1 MDQSVRLLIAL
12 DVNSLDPDLKK
23 LKINLSKAKNMEHRW
38 VPRELWHIPLC
49 QLGEMGQ
56 EKLQQIYPVIRS
68 EIRKT
73 SSLNLKLRGVW
84 AYPSQERGRLLW
96 IGVQYSK
103 ELRELQMGLVKELNL
118 ESEDYRPYLPIVRLK
133 NFRDVSD
140 LLSPFKN
147 SEFGKIQIQ
156 KISLYEM
163 TSGGAF
169 PTYRKLNSFDLSES
183 GTCDLSL

>member
-1 MDQSVRLLIAL
+1 
-12 DVNSLDPDLKK
+12 
-23 LKINLSKAKNMEHRW
+23 
-38 VPRELWHIPLC
+38 
-49 QLGEMGQ
+49 
-56 EKLQQIYPVIRS
+56 
-68 EIRKT
+68 
-73 SSLNLKLRGVW
+73 
-84 AYPSQERGRLLW
+84 
-96 IGVQYSK
+96 
-103 ELRELQMGLVKELNL
+103 MGLVKELNL